1 MRINIDEVVAEF
13 GSYYVDG
20 GQGMQNLQ
28 TVLMQRSVFTQSFPL
43 LPTDST
49 VVYKATASIKRVL
62 QAFQRKFT
70 PIAGNE
76 VKFELE
82 KIELDRVKIDELISP
97 DEIMPSW
104 LGFLA
109 ENKLERKD
117 WPIVR
122 YISEQLIV
130 KQYYADLELL
140 ESFKGVKGVIV
151 DGTATAAGTSLN
163 GVRKKIRDG
172 FAAGKTK
179 QIVLGAMPTD
189 PVQVAD
195 YIENFVKNIPDL
207 IRTELSEVSVSLKVE
222 RLYREGV
229 RKKYNLNYEQKTNL
243 STLIDDP
250 QITVKGYPA
259 MDGSDLIFTTP
270 KFNKANPMKAGDNQ
284 GRFDVQKQDRDVK
297 LLSDWWIGLGFW
309 YLPYV
314 YHNDQDLVAA

>member
-1 MRINIDEVVAEF
+1 MKINIDEIIAEF
-13 GSYYVDG
+13 GNHYVNG

-43 LPTDST
+43 FPTENT
-49 VVYKATASIKRVL
+49 IAYKATASIKRVL

-76 VKFELE
+76 AKFELE
-82 KIELDRVKIDELISP
+82 SIPLDHVKIDELISP

-109 ENKLERKD
+109 ENKLNRAE

-122 YISEQLIV
+122 FITEELII
-130 KQYYADLELL
+130 KQYYSDLELL
-140 ESFKGVKGVIV
+140 ESFKGVKGAIV

-179 QIVLGAMPTD
+179 QIVLGVIPND

-195 YIENFVKNIPDL
+195 YLETFVKNIPDL
-207 IRTELSEVSVSLKVE
+207 IRVELSEISVSLKVE

-314 YHNDQDLVAA
+314 YHNDQDLVA